1 MTVFDTDILSLVF
14 RGNLVYRRQF
24 HAVPVAERYVSVVN
38 CEEVYRGRLN
48 AIRQSDAR
56 KNLAELIAA
65 YDELRVTISQIGR
78 FPVLPYNQQA
88 HDLFTQ
94 WRAAKVRIGT
104 QDLRIAAICVAHDA
118 TLVSRNKRDFD
129 KVSELKLSVWN

>member
-14 RGNLVYRRQF
+14 RGNSAYQSQF
-24 HAVPVAERYVSVVN
+24 NAIVAADRYVSVVN

-48 AIRQSDAR
+48 AIRQADAR
-56 KNLAELIAA
+56 RNLPEFITA
-65 YDELRVTISQIGR
+65 YDELRITIGQLGR
-78 FPVLPYNQQA
+78 LQVLPYNQLA
-88 HDLFTQ
+88 HDLFTK

-118 TLVSRNKRDFD
+118 TLVSRNQRDFD
-129 KVSELKLSVWN
+129 KVPALKLSVWN